1 MKRKVIIPLVVFLA
15 ILGIGA
21 AIKYRPHTVPWEEC
35 SEVYRRYATTDGIRA
50 SYIKDYRVNDTITLN
65 VTLLEATD
73 SAGWDTLCNSFNNHP
88 AGYSIEALNNGI
100 DVLALLLGNT
110 RHDCGMTDNEVAV
123 ASFINEYICIF
134 HNLDSNYR
142 NKLTDAI
149 YDKIFNALKYN
160 QKFIENEKNS

>member
-65 VTLLEATD
+65 VTLLEATTD
-73 SAGWDTLCNSFNNHP
+73 SAWNNLCKAFHSTPTESDNKT
-88 AGYSIEALNNGI
+88 IEKGRDIL
-100 DVLALLLGNT
+100 VLCIGFAFEET
-110 RHDCGMTDNEVAV
+110 SMADNDIAV
-123 ASFINEYICIF
+123 SSLRDRYICIF
-134 HNLDSNYR
+134 HDLDDTF
-142 NKLTDAI
+142 KEHILDAI
-149 YDKIFNALKYN
+149 IDKMSFSLKQQQNFY
-160 QKFIENEKNS
+160 KNEKTN